1 MPKQHCKEDALLT
14 TIPQLSQ
21 ILQELLIED
30 ANRIGRESGFIQRQ
44 RKLSGASFAQS
55 LIFGW
60 QANPQASL
68 EELCQSAS
76 VCGVAISPQG
86 LQERLNSPQAN
97 RFLHHLLLQGV
108 GYLVQS
114 QSERDDLLASFTGV
128 YIQDSSQI
136 ELPSC
141 LHTIWQGPKTEQAI
155 LKLQAVLDYQHG
167 LFDLTLASGRDHDC
181 PLQTVALPAGSL
193 RLADLGYFKV
203 KVFEQLNRQG
213 VWWVSRLPARVGI
226 WQDTH
231 VMHLADWLN
240 QQNSTCIDQPV
251 ELTAQRLPCRLLAV
265 PVPPEV
271 AMERRKR
278 ARKAASK
285 RKHSRLKSGTL
296 ALCDWTIL
304 VTNLPPETFTPD
316 DVLCL
321 QRLRW
326 QIELLFK
333 LWKSDLS
340 LDEWRSQLPHQILSE
355 VYAKLLLALIQHWFL
370 LLGCWQHENRSLV
383 KAAKVLRKH
392 AFHILAALP
401 NFARLL
407 STLRLILPTLARCT
421 VQKRKTRPATF
432 QLLGRVFP

>member
-1 MPKQHCKEDALLT
+1 MKT

-21 ILQELLIED
+21 ILQQLLIED
-30 ANRIGRESGFIQRQ
+30 ANRMGRASGFIQRQ

-60 QANPQASL
+60 QANPKASL
-68 EELCQSAS
+68 EELCQSAR
-76 VCGVAISPQG
+76 VCGVEISPQG

-97 RFLHHLLLQGV
+97 RFLHQLLLQGV
-108 GYLVQS
+108 RYLVQS
-114 QSERDDLLASFTGV
+114 PSERDDLLASFAGV

-141 LHTIWQGPKTEQAI
+141 LHTIWQGTQTEQAV

-167 LFDLTLASGRDHDC
+167 QFDLTLASGRDHDC

-203 KVFEQLNRQG
+203 KVFEQLNSQK
-213 VWWVSRLPARVGI
+213 VWWVSRLPARVGL
-226 WQDTH
+226 WHHEQ
-231 VMHLADWLN
+231 VMHLAAWLN
-240 QQNSTCIDQPV
+240 QQDGACIDQPV
-251 ELTAQRLPCRLLAV
+251 ELTAQRLPCRLLAIR
-265 PVPPEV
+265 VPPEV
-271 AMERRKR
+271 AKERRR
-278 ARKAASK
+278 RVRKAASK
-285 RKHSRLKSGTL
+285 RKNSHLKPETL

-304 VTNLPPETFTPD
+304 VTNLPPETFTPED
-316 DVLCL
+316 ILCL

-340 LDEWRSQLPHQILSE
+340 LDEWRSQQPYQILTE
-355 VYAKLLLALIQHWFL
+355 VYAKLLLALVQHWFL
-370 LLGCWQHENRSLV
+370 LLGCWQQENRSLV
-383 KAAKVLRKH
+383 KAAKALRKH
-392 AFHILAALP
+392 AFLILAALP
-401 NFARLL
+401 DFTHLL
-407 STLRLILPTLARCT
+407 RTLHLILPTLARCT

-432 QLLGRVFP
+432 QLLGRAFP

>member
-1 MPKQHCKEDALLT
+1 MKT

-21 ILQELLIED
+21 ILQQLLIED

-55 LIFGW
+55 LVFGW

-68 EELCQSAS
+68 EELCQSAR
-76 VCGVAISPQG
+76 VCDVTISPQG

-97 RFLHHLLLQGV
+97 RFLHQLLLKGV
-108 GYLVQS
+108 SYLVQS
-114 QSERDDLLASFTGV
+114 HSQRNDLLASFAGV

-141 LHTIWQGPKTEQAI
+141 LHTIWQGQQTEQAM

-167 LFDLTLASGRDHDC
+167 QFDLTLASGRDHDC

-203 KVFEQLNRQG
+203 KVFEQLNKQG
-213 VWWVSRLPARVGI
+213 VRWVSRLPARSGI
-226 WQDTH
+226 WQDDH
-231 VMHLADWLN
+231 VIHLADWLN
-240 QQNSTCIDQPV
+240 QQDNAVIDRPV
-251 ELTAQRLPCRLLAV
+251 ELTAQRLPCRLLAIR
-265 PVPPEV
+265 VPPEV
-271 AMERRKR
+271 AKERHKR
-278 ARKAASK
+278 VRKAASK
-285 RKHSRLKSGTL
+285 RKNSRLKPETL

-304 VTNLPPETFTPD
+304 ATNLPPETFTLD
-316 DVLCL
+316 DILCL

-340 LDEWRSQLPHQILSE
+340 LDEWRSQQPHQILSE
-355 VYAKLLLALIQHWFL
+355 VYAKLLLALIQHWLL

-392 AFHILAALP
+392 AFHSLAALSD
-401 NFARLL
+401 FALL
-407 STLRLILPTLARCT
+407 LRTLRLILPTLARCT

-432 QLLGRVFP
+432 QLLGRAFP